1 MGVVSSAMFEA
12 FAPWVS
18 LGSAAL
24 FVQERRSQSSWQIV
38 YRR

>member
-12 FAPWVS
+12 FAPSVS